1 MNLRDLPDMSDAL
14 KEVQA
19 IEEKKKLDP
28 VGKEDGDIDNDGDKD
43 SSDSYLLNRRKAVKK
58 AIAKEEVE
66 QVDEADSLAAMA
78 ARREKRLQAQRKR
91 EGKTGAGHDFG
102 HDHGIS
108 DAERKKRQDKEFKAF
123 LGRKEDF
130 DIVGW
135 AEDAI
140 LELSEEEAIDS
151 LTDEELVDIF
161 ETALLELA
169 EGPEELEEMATIL
182 EGFEVLTEVSDKYYD
197 SAVKSSKD
205 AAAKIASDKK
215 PSRGERLK
223 AAAKAA
229 GSKAKAGLKT
239 AGKAAARGAGYTV
252 GAAKRAGSA
261 VKREFEA
268 GHKRGKEGSGGGSS
282 SSGESSGGG
291 STSSSS
297 SSGGGEKKK
306 GGSLLRKVGRLA
318 GKAIKKG
325 VGKTA
330 RLVSKGSGALAK
342 RLGEDYEHIDHLVES
357 GLFSLDEISNVIE
370 ERYKGKHGQSSAE
383 YKDDRSPGGK
393 MVSGDS
399 KQSGAEY
406 THGRRVK
413 AANPG
418 SQPDEGGKTKPKSQG
433 KMDKGT
439 RADLEYRKA
448 NLKKEEVEV
457 VDEGMKGALKGA
469 ATGAAI
475 GTIVPVVGTG
485 LGAAVGAA
493 QGLIRNDRKDKAAKI
508 AAKKARKKTEEVE
521 YDLEEGVR
529 DLDPEKGTAE
539 RKAKL
544 EKKRGMKLDDHPQYK
559 KEDRAATREQEIMEG
574 ILKRAAAKAKSEYG
588 KYKKFGKASGEAVD
602 RLQRMNQH
610 KQDKYGPSTFKQR
623 MKSGAEHNTDNEK
636 KAKEGK

>member
-43 SSDSYLLNRRKAVKK
+43 ASDSYLLNRRKAVKK

-66 QVDEADSLAAMA
+66 LDENRRA
-78 ARREKRLQAQRKR
+78 ARAAGGYKDDSKKQPDPSKDGFTGVGNMSIDQIRKMSARIEK
-91 EGKTGAGHDFG
+91 EKT
-102 HDHGIS
+102 
-108 DAERKKRQDKEFKAF
+108 KKE
-123 LGRKEDF
+123 EF

-182 EGFEVLTEVSDKYYD
+182 EGFEVLSERVDPKETQRRRDQ
-197 SAVKSSKD
+197 AKD
-205 AAAKIASDKK
+205 RLATGAAMKKAAAKSSESK

-223 AAAKAA
+223 AAAKSA
-229 GSKAKAGLKT
+229 GAKAKAGLKT
-239 AGKAAARGAGYTV
+239 AGKAAARGAGYAV

-261 VKREFEA
+261 AKKEFSA

-282 SSGESSGGG
+282 SSGESS
-291 STSSSS
+291 SSSDS
-297 SSGGGEKKK
+297 RPAPKSSGGG
-306 GGSLLRKVGRLA
+306 GGSDSSRGSTRRAVGGALKAVGRLA
-318 GKAIKKG
+318 GKALKKG

-330 RLVSKGSGALAK
+330 RLVSKGSDKLAK

-383 YKDDRSPGGK
+383 YKDDRSQGGK

-399 KQSGAEY
+399 KMSGAEY

-439 RADLEYRKA
+439 KADLMYRKA
-448 NLKKEEVEV
+448 NLKKEEVE
-457 VDEGMKGALKGA
+457 
-469 ATGAAI
+469 I
-475 GTIVPVVGTG
+475 
-485 LGAAVGAA
+485 
-493 QGLIRNDRKDKAAKI
+493 
-508 AAKKARKKTEEVE
+508 
-521 YDLEEGVR
+521 EEGVR

-574 ILKRAAAKAKSEYG
+574 ILKRAADKAKSEYG
-588 KYKKFGKASGEAVD
+588 KYQKFGKASGEAVD

>member
-43 SSDSYLLNRRKAVKK
+43 ASDSYLLNRRKAVKK

-66 QVDEADSLAAMA
+66 LDENRRA
-78 ARREKRLQAQRKR
+78 ARAAGGYKDDSKKQPDPSKDGFTGVGNMSIDQIRKMSARIEK
-91 EGKTGAGHDFG
+91 EKT
-102 HDHGIS
+102 
-108 DAERKKRQDKEFKAF
+108 K
-123 LGRKEDF
+123 KEDF

-182 EGFEVLTEVSDKYYD
+182 EGFEVLSERVDPKETQRRRDQ
-197 SAVKSSKD
+197 AKD
-205 AAAKIASDKK
+205 RLATGAAMKKAAAKSSESK

-223 AAAKAA
+223 AAAKSA
-229 GSKAKAGLKT
+229 GAKAKAGLKT
-239 AGKAAARGAGYTV
+239 AGKAAARGAGYAV

-261 VKREFEA
+261 AKKEFSA

-282 SSGESSGGG
+282 SSGESS
-291 STSSSS
+291 SSSDS
-297 SSGGGEKKK
+297 RPAPKSSGGG
-306 GGSLLRKVGRLA
+306 GGSDSSRGSTRRAVGGALKAVGRLA
-318 GKAIKKG
+318 GKALKKG

-330 RLVSKGSGALAK
+330 RLVSKGSDKLAK

-383 YKDDRSPGGK
+383 YKDDRSQGGK

-399 KQSGAEY
+399 KMSGAEY

-439 RADLEYRKA
+439 KADLMYRKA
-448 NLKKEEVEV
+448 NLKKEEVE
-457 VDEGMKGALKGA
+457 
-469 ATGAAI
+469 I
-475 GTIVPVVGTG
+475 
-485 LGAAVGAA
+485 
-493 QGLIRNDRKDKAAKI
+493 
-508 AAKKARKKTEEVE
+508 
-521 YDLEEGVR
+521 EEGVR

-574 ILKRAAAKAKSEYG
+574 ILKRAADKAKSEYG
-588 KYKKFGKASGEAVD
+588 KYQKFGKASGEAVD

>member
-205 AAAKIASDKK
+205 AAAKISSDKK

-223 AAAKAA
+223 AAAKKA

-239 AGKAAARGAGYTV
+239 AGKAAARGAGYAV
-252 GAAKRAGSA
+252 GAAKRAGA
-261 VKREFEA
+261 AAKKEFDA

-370 ERYKGKHGQSSAE
+370 ERYKGKHGQSDKE
-383 YKDDRSPGGK
+383 YAASRSQGGK
-393 MVSGDS
+393 MISGDD
-399 KQSGAEY
+399 KRSGAEY

-418 SQPDEGGKTKPKSQG
+418 MQPDVGGKTKPKSQG

-439 RADLEYRKA
+439 KADLMYRKA
-448 NLKKEEVEV
+448 NLKKEEVE
-457 VDEGMKGALKGA
+457 
-469 ATGAAI
+469 I
-475 GTIVPVVGTG
+475 
-485 LGAAVGAA
+485 
-493 QGLIRNDRKDKAAKI
+493 
-508 AAKKARKKTEEVE
+508 
-521 YDLEEGVR
+521 EEGVR

-559 KEDRAATREQEIMEG
+559 KEERAATREQEIMEG
-574 ILKRAAAKAKSEYG
+574 LLKRAADKAMDAAKAVKKSIDQE
-588 KYKKFGKASGEAVD
+588 KKFQSASGETLD
-602 RLQRMNQH
+602 RMKRMTRH
-610 KQDKYGPSTFKQR
+610 KQDKYGPSTLKQR
-623 MKSGAEHNTDNEK
+623 LKTGADHNTDNEK

>member
-91 EGKTGAGHDFG
+91 EGTTGAGHDFG

-182 EGFEVLTEVSDKYYD
+182 EGFEVLSERVDPKETQRRRDQ
-197 SAVKSSKD
+197 AKD
-205 AAAKIASDKK
+205 RLATGAAMKKAAAKSSESK

-239 AGKAAARGAGYTV
+239 AGKAAARGAGYAV

-261 VKREFEA
+261 AKKEFDA

-297 SSGGGEKKK
+297 SSGGQKKK

-330 RLVSKGSGALAK
+330 RLVSKGSDALAK
-342 RLGEDYEHIDHLVES
+342 RLGEDFEHIDHLVES

-370 ERYKGKHGQSSAE
+370 ERYKGKHGQS
-383 YKDDRSPGGK
+383 D
-393 MVSGDS
+393 
-399 KQSGAEY
+399 
-406 THGRRVK
+406 
-413 AANPG
+413 
-418 SQPDEGGKTKPKSQG
+418 
-433 KMDKGT
+433 
-439 RADLEYRKA
+439 
-448 NLKKEEVEV
+448 
-457 VDEGMKGALKGA
+457 
-469 ATGAAI
+469 I
-475 GTIVPVVGTG
+475 
-485 LGAAVGAA
+485 
-493 QGLIRNDRKDKAAKI
+493 
-508 AAKKARKKTEEVE
+508 
-521 YDLEEGVR
+521 EEGVR

-559 KEDRAATREQEIMEG
+559 KEERAATREQQIMEG
-574 ILKRAAAKAKSEYG
+574 LLKRAADKAMDAAKAVKKSIDQE
-588 KYKKFGKASGEAVD
+588 KKFQSASGETLD
-602 RLQRMNQH
+602 RMKRMTRH
-610 KQDKYGPSTFKQR
+610 KQDKYGPSTLKQR
-623 MKSGAEHNTDNEK
+623 LKTGADHNTDNEK